1 MRISDWSSDVCS
13 SDLSEVPARR
23 QARHARKAV
32 RHSSSLPPQRK
43 PSQTPECR
51 RSTLRSNDL
60 SETASKRCKMA
71 INAHNWSRVPHVW
84 TMTTH
89 LQQTS
94 SSLRSD
100 RTRCVEDKCVSVH
113 VKIDGT

>member
-51 RSTLRSNDL
+51 RSTLRSTDL

-71 INAHNWSRVPHVW
+71 INAHNWSRVPNVW
-84 TMTTH
+84 TRSEEHTSELQSLMRISYAVFCQTKKHNITT
-89 LQQTS
+89 LY
-94 SSLRSD
+94 
-100 RTRCVEDKCVSVH
+100 
-113 VKIDGT
+113 